1 MPTRPIQRLT
11 FAQGGQCF
19 FCRKPLPKSEASVEH
34 LVALTHGGK
43 DNDENCVVCCKA
55 LNNMFGRMSLKEKLQ
70 ILLNQKGEF
79 VCPAKAP
86 AALTVAQA
94 PTAKHKTPRTHVARL
109 GLVVTDLHKR
119 GNARPGTSEKLLNT
133 IRTYLTQIGE
143 PPTEAEA
150 LLSELSA
157 KRYVVIS
164 GGKVTYALPPKPPN
178 PKPT

>member
-1 MPTRPIQRLT
+1 MPTKPIQRLM

-19 FCRKPLPKSEASVEH
+19 FCRRPLPKAEASVEH

-70 ILLNQKGEF
+70 ILLNQKGKF
-79 VCPAKAP
+79 VCPATTPVAP
-86 AALTVAQA
+86 TVAQA
-94 PTAKHKTPRTHVARL
+94 QVAKRKTPRTHDGKF

-133 IRTYLTQIGE
+133 IKTYLAQIGE
-143 PPTEAEA
+143 SPVEAEA
-150 LLSELSA
+150 LLRELAA

-164 GGKVTYALPPKPPN
+164 SGKVTYALPPKVA
-178 PKPT
+178 